1 MCDIYLAKSVGVDGF
16 HKPVVIKKLLPRY
29 ATKPRYVRRFINE
42 GRTLSRL
49 NHANIV
55 QILDMGV
62 IDGEYYIALEYIEG
76 RNAAYILAKA
86 ARAERPV
93 SLDFAMYVTLEVAK
107 GLAYSHRRKS
117 PSGEPLLLVHQDINS
132 FNVMVSF
139 EGEVKIIDFGIARM
153 FLESEPMME
162 GLPVAG
168 KLLYFSPEQLQRK
181 TVDRRVDIYGVGV
194 LLYEL
199 VTGERLVDHQE
210 TVKATVKSILD
221 MDIRQRV
228 ESHPK
233 IPKELHQI
241 LIKAMALDP
250 EDRYP
255 WMEGMITDVHG
266 LIKGLSLEIDSIAFS
281 KYMKEQFRREIL
293 LDRQRMRKLL
303 AEGLSGNDQP
313 PEPGYGSQTV
323 GARSTLD
330 MVTAAMQASRSATRS
345 GIGPE
350 HQPPEQILC
359 FPAGKAIYERGDP
372 ADTVYVIQKGKVR
385 TFLAAG
391 DKRQTLDSVGE
402 GALFGETALLAGT
415 SRIETAVAEE
425 DTHVISLDRD
435 SFTKLVGPDLSGKV
449 VLSLVEKLAS
459 AEILIEGSLFQDML
473 SRLIH
478 ALITC
483 HRTALA
489 QNDETIPISRLT
501 GAFGLEDEERVRKY
515 LGKLEELEIVKTGEN
530 DVRVRD
536 LERLDNLLSLLTKPG
551 KLRLKL

>member
-29 ATKPRYVRRFINE
+29 VSKPRYVRRFVNE

-55 QILDMGV
+55 QILDMGM
-62 IDGEYYIALEYIEG
+62 ISGEYYIALEYIEG
-76 RNAAYILAKA
+76 RNAAYILAKS
-86 ARAERPV
+86 ARTGRHI

-117 PSGEPLLLVHQDINS
+117 PAGEPLLLVHQDINS
-132 FNVMVSF
+132 FNVMVSY
-139 EGEVKIIDFGIARM
+139 EAEVKIIDFGIARM
-153 FLESEPMME
+153 FLESEPVE

-210 TVKATVKSILD
+210 TVKATVKSILE
-221 MDIRQRV
+221 MDIRQKV
-228 ESHPK
+228 ESNPK
-233 IPKELHQI
+233 IPKALHPV

-255 WMEGMITDVHG
+255 WMEGMIADLRA
-266 LIKGLSLEIDSIAFS
+266 LIKNLSLDMDSTAFS

-303 AEGLSGNDQP
+303 AEGLTDITRTQD
-313 PEPGYGSQTV
+313 V
-323 GARSTLD
+323 GAGNESVEAWRTLD
-330 MVTAAMQASRSATRS
+330 LVTAAVQASPSVSRSETGQDHGAT
-345 GIGPE
+345 
-350 HQPPEQILC
+350 EQIVC
-359 FPAGKAIYERGDP
+359 FPAGKTIYECGDP
-372 ADTVYVIQKGKVR
+372 ADRVYVIQKGKIR

-391 DKRQTLDSVGE
+391 DKRQTLDFIGQ

-415 SRIETAVAEE
+415 SRIESAIAEE
-425 DTHVISLDRD
+425 DTHVIALDRE
-435 SFTKLVGPDLSGKV
+435 SFTQLVGPDIAGKV
-449 VLSLVEKLAS
+449 VISLVEKLAS

-489 QNDETIPISRLT
+489 GNDDAIPIARLT
-501 GAFGLEDEERVRKY
+501 GAFGLEDEDRVRKY
-515 LGKLEELEIVKTGEN
+515 LSKLEELEIVKTGED

-536 LERLDNLLSLLTKPG
+536 MERLDNLLSLLTKPG